1 MTDGGALPSINMPIG
16 RKGERYMSEKNK
28 SGGIVVQKKHIAIA
42 VALALI
48 LIIAGIVVGLNWNN
62 WFGTQGGYFCYSGF

>member
-1 MTDGGALPSINMPIG
+1 
-16 RKGERYMSEKNK
+16 MSEKNK